1 MCALGED
8 PVVGEEKV
16 GETAAGDAE
25 CVGEEDGNV
34 GGADEGTH
42 EREVAEER
50 DEAVG
55 EMEAEECAGCGAE
68 GDFGLWPGVADV
80 PGEVVEE
87 RELNGEG

>member
-8 PVVGEEKV
+8 PVVGYEEI

-68 GDFGLWPGVADV
+68 GDFCLWPGVADV
-80 PGEVVEE
+80 PGEVMEE